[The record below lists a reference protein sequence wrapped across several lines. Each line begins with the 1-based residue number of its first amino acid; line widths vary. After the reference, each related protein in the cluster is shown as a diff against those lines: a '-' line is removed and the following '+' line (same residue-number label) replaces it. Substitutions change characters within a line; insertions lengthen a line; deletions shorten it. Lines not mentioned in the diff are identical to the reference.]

1 MSDFKINNITNRS
14 GDGGPV
20 IAGVSTV
27 STSAFMI
34 MPSGD
39 TEIRGAGSGR
49 GIVHGNYPAPSVDEI
64 TKIEI
69 ATRGNA
75 VDFGDS
81 TVSRLGTASFGSS
94 TRGIFAGGQPGA
106 SPYYIVDIDYVVTSS
121 GGGAVDFGSL
131 QKGRL
136 DFLDARRGSAAG
148 GNDSTRGLIA
158 GGNTPGDGGA
168 RKSMDFVTMA
178 STGDSSDF
186 GELIQERFDFNGSVG
201 NGVRA
206 IFAGGYSQTSPAATF
221 FKIIETVNVQ
231 TGGGATK
238 FGEMSDNRGRTTSTS
253 NSTRGLVGMSG
264 GTGPTNVTNIIEYIT
279 LSTEGNVTDFGDL
292 VHSVLQSTA
301 CSSSTRGLIMG
312 GQSPVS
318 PYPETNIIQFVTIAT
333 TGNATDFGDLVT
345 AARHISAASDVNGGL
360 G

>member
-1 MSDFKINNITNRS
+1 MSELRINNITNKT
-14 GDGGPV
+14 GDNGPIV
-20 IAGVSTV
+20 AGISSVS
-27 STSAFMI
+27 SNGFMV

-39 TEIRGAGSGR
+39 TAIRGAGSGR
-49 GIVHGNYPAPSVDEI
+49 GIVHGNYPAPSSKEI

-69 ATRGNA
+69 ATTGNA

-81 TVSRLGTASFGSS
+81 AVSRLGTASFGSS

-106 SPYYIVDIDYVVTSS
+106 SPYYITDIDYVITSS
-121 GGGAVDFGSL
+121 GGGANNFGDL

-136 DFLDARRGSAAG
+136 DFLDARRGSAGG
-148 GNDSTRGLIA
+148 GNDSTRGIIA